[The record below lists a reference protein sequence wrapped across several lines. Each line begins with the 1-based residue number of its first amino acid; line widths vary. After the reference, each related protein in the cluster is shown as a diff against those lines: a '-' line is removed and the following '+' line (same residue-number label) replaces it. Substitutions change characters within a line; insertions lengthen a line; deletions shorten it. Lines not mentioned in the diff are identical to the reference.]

1 MSIRNYAGL
10 LSLLLVASAGCAS
23 TVPPEL
29 ISARSSYDRASR
41 GPSAKVNPAGLH
53 AAKQTLDVAE
63 HSFAEEG
70 DSQETRDLAYNAD
83 MRTRTTEARTRSI
96 QYVKEKEQTI
106 ASMHAS
112 ETAQVELT
120 SASLMRARAQL
131 GTQGQ
136 QLTDERERREEADR
150 RAAAANAALA
160 GVGTVKQEARGMVI
174 TLSGA
179 VLFASNKSELLP
191 SAQRKLGD
199 VANSLSQQD
208 PKSTMV
214 VEGHA
219 DSQGADEFNQTLSQK
234 RAESVRAY
242 LITKGIS
249 AERLTAQGFGET
261 RPIAD
266 NASAEG
272 RANNRRVEIV
282 VQQTQAGER

>member
-1 MSIRNYAGL
+1 VSIRNYAGL

-63 HSFAEEG
+63 HSFVEEG

-160 GVGTVKQEARGMVI
+160 GIGTVKQEPRGMVI

-199 VANSLSQQD
+199 VANALSQQD

>member
-63 HSFAEEG
+63 HSFVEEG

-131 GTQGQ
+131 GAQGQ

-160 GVGTVKQEARGMVI
+160 GIGTVKQEPRGMVI

-199 VANSLSQQD
+199 VANALSQQD

>member
-1 MSIRNYAGL
+1 VSIRNYAGL

-63 HSFAEEG
+63 HSFVEEG

-131 GTQGQ
+131 GAQGQ

-160 GVGTVKQEARGMVI
+160 GIGTVKQEPRGMVI

-199 VANSLSQQD
+199 VANALSQQD